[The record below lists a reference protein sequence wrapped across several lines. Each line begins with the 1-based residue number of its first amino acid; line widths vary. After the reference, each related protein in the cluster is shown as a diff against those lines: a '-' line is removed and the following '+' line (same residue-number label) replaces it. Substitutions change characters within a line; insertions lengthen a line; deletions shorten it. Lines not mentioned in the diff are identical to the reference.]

1 MSDDMYARRILIS
14 RNYTDVNVRFDIR
27 ISNLP
32 MHNLERFGDH
42 IQSRT
47 ATHDPGCLQGLLA
60 EAIGSHEKAV
70 AILREAMAGQP
81 VEVRML
87 PQPTTRLS
95 DLLATDSVEVSPKA

>member
-1 MSDDMYARRILIS
+1 MSDDMYSRRILIS
-14 RNYTDVNVRFDIR
+14 RNYAEVNVRFDIR

-32 MHNLERFGDH
+32 MHNLERFEDH

-47 ATHDPGCLQGLLA
+47 ATHDPGRLQELLA
-60 EAIGSHEKAV
+60 EAIGSHERAV
-70 AILREAMAGQP
+70 AIVREAMAGQP

-95 DLLATDSVEVSPKA
+95 DLFAADSIEVSPEA